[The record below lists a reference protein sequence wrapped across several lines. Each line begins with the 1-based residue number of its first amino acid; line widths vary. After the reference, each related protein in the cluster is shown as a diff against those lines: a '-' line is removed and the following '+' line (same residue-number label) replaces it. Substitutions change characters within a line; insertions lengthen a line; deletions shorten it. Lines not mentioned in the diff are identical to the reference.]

1 MEQKLYAK
9 IFKWCSWALLVASV
23 VILLVA
29 WLGGFSDA
37 GVNLLLGWAYGM
49 LGLAIAA
56 IICVGIFI
64 TATTHP
70 KNLIKLCI
78 VVAGVAVIALLCWV
92 LAKGN
97 PAVGYTGAVPP
108 SQGTLKLTDAVLNL
122 TYLVGGAAIVA
133 IIFSEIYSAIRS
145 KKA

>member
-1 MEQKLYAK
+1 M
-9 IFKWCSWALLVASV
+9 
-23 VILLVA
+23 ILLVA
-29 WLGGFSDA
+29 WLGGFKDS
-37 GVNLLLGWAYGM
+37 GVNLLLGWAYVM

-70 KNLIKLCI
+70 KNLIKLGI
-78 VVAGVAVIALLCWV
+78 VVAGAAVIALLCWL
-92 LAKGN
+92 LAKGS
-97 PAVGYTGAVPP
+97 PAIGYTGAVPP

-122 TYLVGGAAIVA
+122 TYLVGGLAVLA

>member
-9 IFKWCSWALLVASV
+9 IFKWLSWGLLIASV
-23 VILLVA
+23 LILLIA
-29 WLGGFSDA
+29 WFGGFSDA
-37 GVNLLLGWAYGM
+37 GVNLLLGWAYAM

-56 IICVGIFI
+56 IICIGIFI

-78 VVAGVAVIALLCWV
+78 VVAGVAVVVLLCW
-92 LAKGN
+92 LFAKGA

-108 SQGTLKLTDAVLNL
+108 SQGTLKLTDTVLNM
-122 TYLVGGAAIVA
+122 TYLVGGLAVLA